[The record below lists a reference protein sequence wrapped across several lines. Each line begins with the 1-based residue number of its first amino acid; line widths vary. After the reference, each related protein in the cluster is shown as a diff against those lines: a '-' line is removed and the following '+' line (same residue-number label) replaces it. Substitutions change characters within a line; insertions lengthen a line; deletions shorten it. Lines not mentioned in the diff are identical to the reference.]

1 MGTNHRYHSEF
12 NYLKCV
18 GDFQQGDTIKRLS
31 IKRRPRAA
39 FNNVD
44 KNPNGQW
51 HSAESLSTSSSDD
64 TRLLGML
71 SSTTKERPPLPP
83 QHSASLDSKT
93 SRSERPAEPAVS
105 QIPNESKPQ
114 PAARSLPSQRQST
127 QKALDQD
134 GTNQTPPQPHPRRRL
149 ASFGGMSSPGSLSPF
164 TGLSAY
170 NQNNNGNKPT
180 GPGSESD
187 CSLSTSLG
195 SRGSTV
201 CLKLSPESSG
211 RSTPVSSLGPMHLQ
225 HVRDQMVIALQKL
238 KELEEQVKIIP
249 ILQVK
254 ISVLQ
259 EEKRQLA
266 SQLKNQNDDE
276 DMIDTVSKRMDNSER
291 SDTGKNVIGSGNNDL
306 KEIKELNEEMQALEE
321 TVKGGNLETC
331 HRNGHVK
338 PGDVGT
344 DKNLDKT
351 LSKPQK
357 KNKYVCTDRLEMK
370 SIGTEG
376 SEGNLGIYKEREAEL
391 DAQQLIISALR
402 ERIRLLEA
410 ELKESA
416 LQTEMSRLKL
426 ELHTAGTRNRSD
438 KASSART
445 FTDSNTI
452 SQGVGNH
459 TEYRDASTG
468 HIVEVRT
475 TGTCCY
481 MPENKDVCTGPDIP
495 MSNWVVRERVEA
507 VEKGV
512 GNHIFTNTQGVGMET
527 KLCDAETNTEAPVE
541 NLDRKKGKMN
551 CNSVACGDCSVDVII
566 YEAKDMVSLGISTN
580 QVSGVSQ
587 GTMAS
592 PHTASQHTNTL
603 SSTVSRFTN
612 TRHAFNAD
620 SSTNT
625 TQSSKD
631 KHTNTT
637 HAITRTASVGTK
649 FREMRCTPE
658 TCTSLLASALKQ
670 AQGTV
675 TKVTKDTGVGF
686 TNVNDNFLVGLKTR
700 NMASGPS
707 HLPDPLKTR
716 SIGVGEGRIQDL
728 TVLSSKSSQKTQQP
742 PQAQWEPELN
752 HYIEKMHRLLK
763 EHGDLLTENCTHHG
777 DRCKEQE
784 SLSPRLPSTSKGAAQ
799 EGTESRPPDVQSP
812 GNGEGIF
819 FFKVPFHINGLVV
832 LLSLRSNN

>member
-1 MGTNHRYHSEF
+1 MGTNHIYQLEF
-12 NYLKCV
+12 NYLKFV
-18 GDFQQGDTIKRLS
+18 DDFQQGDTIKRLS

-39 FNNVD
+39 LNNAD
-44 KNPNGQW
+44 KNQSGQW

-83 QHSASLDSKT
+83 QHSPSMDSKT
-93 SRSERPAEPAVS
+93 SRSERQTEPAVS
-105 QIPNESKPQ
+105 IVPSESKPQ

-127 QKALDQD
+127 QKALDPD

-187 CSLSTSLG
+187 CSFSTSLG
-195 SRGSTV
+195 SRGSTG

-211 RSTPVSSLGPMHLQ
+211 KSTPVATLGPMHLQ
-225 HVRDQMVIALQKL
+225 HVRDQMVVALQKL

-249 ILQVK
+249 ILHVK

-276 DMIDTVSKRMDNSER
+276 DMTDAVSKRMDNSER
-291 SDTGKNVIGSGNNDL
+291 SDIGKDVIGGGNNNL
-306 KEIKELNEEMQALEE
+306 KKIKELNEKMQALEE
-321 TVKGGNLETC
+321 TFKDGNLQTC

-338 PGDVGT
+338 SGDVGD
-344 DKNLDKT
+344 DKNMDST
-351 LSKPQK
+351 LPMPQK

-370 SIGTEG
+370 SIGMEG
-376 SEGNLGIYKEREAEL
+376 SEGNLGIYKEQEVEL
-391 DAQQLIISALR
+391 DAQQQIISALR
-402 ERIRLLEA
+402 ERIRHLEA

-416 LQTEMSRLKL
+416 FQTEMSRLKL
-426 ELHTAGTRNRSD
+426 ELHTAGARNQSD

-445 FTDSNTI
+445 FTNSNTI

-459 TEYRDASTG
+459 IEYRDASTG
-468 HIVEVRT
+468 HIVGVRT

-481 MPENKDVCTGPDIP
+481 LPENKDVCTGPDIP
-495 MSNWVVRERVEA
+495 MSNWVVRERVQA

-512 GNHIFTNTQGVGMET
+512 GNHIFTTTQGVGMET
-527 KLCDAETNTEAPVE
+527 KFCDAETNTEVLME
-541 NLDRKKGKMN
+541 NVDRKKGKIN

-580 QVSGVSQ
+580 QVCGVSQ

-625 TQSSKD
+625 IQSSKD

-658 TCTSLLASALKQ
+658 TCTSLLASALRQ
-670 AQGTV
+670 TQGTV

-686 TNVNDNFLVGLKTR
+686 TNINDNFLVGLKTR

-707 HLPDPLKTR
+707 HLPDPSKTR

-728 TVLSSKSSQKTQQP
+728 TVSSSKTSQKTQQP
-742 PQAQWEPELN
+742 PHTQWEPELN

-777 DRCKEQE
+777 DQCKEQD
-784 SLSPRLPSTSKGAAQ
+784 SLSPRLPSASKGAAQ
-799 EGTESRPPDVQSP
+799 GGTESHLPDVQSP

-819 FFKVPFHINGLVV
+819 FRMPFDINGLVV
-832 LLSLRSNN
+832 FLSLQSND